1 MLNSTVTLIICPMQF
16 VKKRKKRKMTFAC
29 TSICTSHKTRD
40 IYNFNTC
47 IYIYE
52 RARVYRV
59 SPKNLNSKFI
69 KFIKNFTCSFLMK
82 KNVFELW
89 CSLF

>member
-1 MLNSTVTLIICPMQF
+1 LVRKILKIFIVEIKKFEKFNVEFYYHTDHLSYVICK
-16 VKKRKKRKMTFAC
+16 KKRKKRKMTFAC
-29 TSICTSHKTRD
+29 TSICTSHKTHD

-59 SPKNLNSKFI
+59 
-69 KFIKNFTCSFLMK
+69 
-82 KNVFELW
+82 
-89 CSLF
+89 